1 MLRHLLLLDFE
12 TYYDSEYSLRKMTP
26 AEYIL
31 DPRFETIMVA
41 AKVVAKADNGP
52 HQIIDGPEFPAWL
65 AQFDP
70 KETTTV
76 TFNALFDNAI
86 LAWHYGFV
94 PHRMLDTMAMARA
107 LDGHL
112 LSRFNLATLSEH
124 IGLHAKGDT
133 ITAVSGM
140 RRADIMQNFKQ
151 YALRDNMNCERIFLH
166 YYFRLPPAE
175 RRLMDMVLRCCV
187 EPRFICDTALLDQH
201 IKEVQA
207 ENTADC

>member
-1 MLRHLLLLDFE
+1 MSRHLLFLDFE

-41 AKVVAKADNGP
+41 VKADYGP
-52 HQIIDGPEFPAWL
+52 HEVIDGPDFPAWL

-94 PHRMLDTMAMARA
+94 PQTMIDAMAMARA

-112 LSRFNLATLSEH
+112 LPRLNLAALSEH

-140 RRADIMQNFKQ
+140 RRADNRPGK
-151 YALRDNMNCERIFLH
+151 CWW
-166 YYFRLPPAE
+166 
-175 RRLMDMVLRCCV
+175 
-187 EPRFICDTALLDQH
+187 EP
-201 IKEVQA
+201 
-207 ENTADC
+207 